1 MKLAVVVQRYGADVN
16 GGAELHARYVAEHLA
31 KHAEVEVLTTCAKDY
46 IFWSNE
52 FDPGESRVGNL
63 LVRRFPVKRPRD
75 LENFDQWSTRVFEH
89 RHSVAHELA
98 WLDSEGPTSPKLI
111 GDTVVAT
118 ISACSSATATTTPT
132 MDVARSL
139 LTRFLYQQPSVIP
152 QLVCQSSGRFFGAS
166 AASCTTRSKNVR

>member
-111 GDTVVAT
+111 RYLRRHG
-118 ISACSSATATTTPT
+118 SSY
-132 MDVARSL
+132 DFCL
-139 LTRFLYQQPSVIP
+139 LFS
-152 QLVCQSSGRFFGAS
+152 
-166 AASCTTRSKNVR
+166 